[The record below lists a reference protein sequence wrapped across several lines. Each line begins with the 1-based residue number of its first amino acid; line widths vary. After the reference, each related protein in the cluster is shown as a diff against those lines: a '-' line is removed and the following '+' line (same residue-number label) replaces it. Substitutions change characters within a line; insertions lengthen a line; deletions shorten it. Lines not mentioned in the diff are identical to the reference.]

1 MVNGTKQFPIPD
13 LSLALASP
21 SLFAFL
27 LVLLTRPLER
37 AAFLPGETVLAL
49 LLDLGEDAIDLLA
62 EVVGCVI
69 VVLWVVDA
77 QLRTGARDLRQRKTR
92 GPVTAE
98 SPAQLVVHQPVQRAT
113 QVAGEG
119 DVAAAG
125 NRAFDVE

>member
-13 LSLALASP
+13 LSLLASP

-49 LLDLGEDAIDLLA
+49 LLDLGEDAIDSLA

-69 VVLWVVDA
+69 VVLWVVDS
-77 QLRTGARDLRQRKTR
+77 QLRTGARDLRQRNSWASN
-92 GPVTAE
+92 G
-98 SPAQLVVHQPVQRAT
+98 
-113 QVAGEG
+113 
-119 DVAAAG
+119 
-125 NRAFDVE
+125 